1 MCEFKSRLSQHFCL
15 HMYCIFPYR
24 TNQLRTDY
32 VLHIESIILWI
43 KICEIIVLTVLK
55 SILNWVTPFTWQALL
70 KINFKTVNTVSSQT
84 FNHKIFINY
93 ATLRCYSRFNEFKTV
108 NTVLL
113 QTFNHKIYF
122 EYGINKIELLAEK
135 GLTGSICLSLSL
147 NPFLSQTGQ
156 NCPFCYF
163 TLSNAKRFYSSRESL
178 WVIENG

>member
-84 FNHKIFINY
+84 FNHKIGISFSCLLLTDVTI
-93 ATLRCYSRFNEFKTV
+93 L
-108 NTVLL
+108 VLL
-113 QTFNHKIYF
+113 KVSNNDN
-122 EYGINKIELLAEK
+122 EEGNNDNEEDNNDNEEDNN
-135 GLTGSICLSLSL
+135 GSEED
-147 NPFLSQTGQ
+147 NNDNEEDNNG
-156 NCPFCYF
+156 NEED
-163 TLSNAKRFYSSRESL
+163 NNGNEEDNNGNENDDYSDECIHIMR
-178 WVIENG
+178 I